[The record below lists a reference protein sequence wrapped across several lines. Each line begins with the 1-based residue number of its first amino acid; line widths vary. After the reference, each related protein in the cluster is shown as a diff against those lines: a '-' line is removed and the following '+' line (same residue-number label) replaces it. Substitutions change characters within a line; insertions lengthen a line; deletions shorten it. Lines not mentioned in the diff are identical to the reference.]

1 VSQRLNCLFAVVLS
15 LSCLVPWAALADQ
28 PLKAADGET
37 VTVIRSGSGSFDV
50 HVTNFGGGFKA
61 IMLGDAQF
69 EQVASEPPPGSIT
82 PPEEKLAAGPLD
94 IVTTWDQGFL
104 PLEISFEGTPADA
117 PSAGDASAAQAAALM
132 MGRIVPV
139 PPVAVPSE
147 QPVAVSEGPSLSAEP
162 QPTVAPAP
170 DAVPPAV
177 EPVAPPAP
185 AFTTED
191 VDFWKVFADNPTYK
205 IVSST
210 DESVVMVWPDP
221 AQYASPLYI
230 ERSYRVRED
239 YVVEGSIRLV
249 NVSTRDIS
257 GQLRLSVSGWE
268 SSAKK
273 SGFCG
278 GMFGAP
284 PDVLQAVCSDDA
296 DFDRKNRK
304 EILDGKNFEVAG
316 SAAYAGVSSRYF
328 LTAVIPDAGSEA
340 QCVAAGTE
348 VGVVRTSLRWG
359 NESGSRQIIKASREG
374 GCVPDWLEGAW
385 GLEGRVKCSDA
396 AKVLGVSPAIGV
408 AELSKMDE
416 AGLSAETAAARQA
429 LMNRRE
435 RTYSFTVF
443 GGPKDMKL
451 LKSVKAGLEDT
462 IDFGWFWFLARPML
476 SLMKFIYGLIPSW
489 GLAIFIL
496 TIVVKLITT
505 PLTLSSTRQMRRM
518 AELKPRIDEIQK
530 KYKGDKEKINQ
541 ATMEMYKREKIN
553 PMGGCLPMLIQM
565 PIWIALYRTIYSAV
579 DLYQARLG
587 LWINDLSAQDPYFVL
602 PILLGVTMF
611 LNQKITPVTG
621 DATQAKI
628 MLWMMP
634 IMFTAMMLFLPS
646 GLVFYILINTILSI
660 GQTLWTNRGLKKA

>member
-1 VSQRLNCLFAVVLS
+1 MSQRLRYVLAAVLS
-15 LSCLVPWAALADQ
+15 LYCIVPRPAQADQ
-28 PLKAADGET
+28 PVRAAEGET
-37 VTVIRSGSGSFDV
+37 VTVIRSGSGDFDV
-50 HVTNFGGGFKA
+50 HVTNFGGAIKA

-69 EQVASEPPPGSIT
+69 EQAASEPPPGSIV
-82 PPEEKLAAGPLD
+82 PPLEKLAAGPLD
-94 IVTTWDQGFL
+94 IVTTWDAWHL
-104 PLEISFEGTPADA
+104 PLGLSFEGT
-117 PSAGDASAAQAAALM
+117 SIEGASAAQFPSLK
-132 MGRIVPV
+132 MGRIVPA
-139 PPVAVPSE
+139 PPAPVAPVEPLAEQEAPSPGAKPEPSE
-147 QPVAVSEGPSLSAEP
+147 VADSV
-162 QPTVAPAP
+162 
-170 DAVPPAV
+170 DAAATP
-177 EPVAPPAP
+177 EPVVPPAP
-185 AFTTED
+185 AFMTVE
-191 VDFWKVFADNPTYK
+191 VDFWQEFATNPVFKV
-205 IVSST
+205 VSAT
-210 DESVVMVWPDP
+210 DDSVVMVWPDP
-221 AQYASPLYI
+221 AVFASPLYI
-230 ERSYRVRED
+230 ERSYRVRDD

-268 SSAKK
+268 SAAKPG
-273 SGFCG
+273 GFCG

-304 EILDGKNFEVAG
+304 EILDGKSFDVAG
-316 SAAYAGVSSRYF
+316 KAAYAGVSSRYF
-328 LTAVIPDAGSEA
+328 LTAVIPEDGSEA
-340 QCVAAGTE
+340 QCVAEGSE
-348 VGVVRTSLRWG
+348 FGVVRTSLRWG
-359 NESGSRQIIKASREG
+359 NESGSRQIIKAARDG
-374 GCVPDWLEGAW
+374 GCLPDWLDGAW
-385 GLEGRVKCSDA
+385 GLEGRIRCSDA
-396 AKVLGVSPAIGV
+396 AKVLGVSPAIGIV
-408 AELSKMDE
+408 DLSNIAES
-416 AGLSAETAAARQA
+416 GLSAEAAAARQA

-443 GGPKDMKL
+443 GGPKDMKV

-476 SLMKFIYGLIPSW
+476 SLMKFMYGLIPSW

-530 KYKGDKEKINQ
+530 KYKGNKEKINQ

-602 PILLGVTMF
+602 PLLLGITMF
-611 LNQKITPVTG
+611 VNQKITPVTG